1 MIIIKS
7 NKSLLGLVVEMSG
20 VVEAGNVTVIA
31 DVKVAGDS
39 VADVEY
45 AIVDVNWNI
54 YTSMYIHIVF
64 NIIE

>member
-7 NKSLLGLVVEMSG
+7 TKSLLGLIVEMSG

-45 AIVDVNWNI
+45 AFVDVN
-54 YTSMYIHIVF
+54 
-64 NIIE
+64 

>member
-31 DVKVAGDS
+31 DVKVADDS

-54 YTSMYIHIVF
+54 YTSMYTHIVL

>member
-45 AIVDVNWNI
+45 AIVDVKWNI
-54 YTSMYIHIVF
+54 YTLMCIHIVM

>member
-45 AIVDVNWNI
+45 AFVDVNWNI

>member
-7 NKSLLGLVVEMSG
+7 KKSLLVLIVELSG

-45 AIVDVNWNI
+45 AFVDVN
-54 YTSMYIHIVF
+54 
-64 NIIE
+64 